1 MKKPTLDHIGIAVRS
16 IESAAIYQALGLT
29 VDDVETVESQ
39 RVRTA
44 FLAVGDANL
53 ELLEPTS
60 PDSAVAKFI
69 EKRGEGIH
77 HICLRVDD
85 IEATRGTEEPR
96 DRGTEAMIEGFEEG
110 ALVIINLVNP
120 KEKFWGVLGSLSAA
134 GLTLKGINL
143 DSFDDWVPQ
152 VTRDDDDMSFDLVTM
167 FVPLFRVERIFLDEA
182 VAGRASVS
190 FVESWYDDAG
200 MR

>member
-16 IESAAIYQALGLT
+16 IESAGIYQALGLT
-29 VDDVETVESQ
+29 VDDVETVASQ

-85 IEATRGTEEPR
+85 LEAHLRRLQAAGYRLINPHPVPGAHGCRVAFLHPSAGNGVLIELSERVARQPEEPRNRGTEEP
-96 DRGTEAMIEGFEEG
+96 
-110 ALVIINLVNP
+110 
-120 KEKFWGVLGSLSAA
+120 
-134 GLTLKGINL
+134 
-143 DSFDDWVPQ
+143 
-152 VTRDDDDMSFDLVTM
+152 
-167 FVPLFRVERIFLDEA
+167 
-182 VAGRASVS
+182 
-190 FVESWYDDAG
+190 